1 MLVWLLIKFRRNGNK
16 SGHNSGQSCIAMDAT
31 AIPIAVQIFLW
42 GSSNANR
49 SILRMLSWWW
59 NELQLATEKCF
70 FVDNSIKWPYT
81 EKRNYRLTWNKNK
94 LISNVFTYDISFS
107 APEIQVHKIKY
118 YLQCHIW
125 DPWGQLWT
133 IEIKIKALKPWY
145 CPPSLSSEKRCPA
158 DLKLNGGK
166 ISLLVNIN
174 FHNRCFYNSFFRAYF

>member
-59 NELQLATEKCF
+59 NELQLASEKCF

-133 IEIKIKALKPWY
+133 IEIKLKGIQTLILPYILVQWKEKSSRPKAQWGKDIAA
-145 CPPSLSSEKRCPA
+145 CGH
-158 DLKLNGGK
+158 KLWQV
-166 ISLLVNIN
+166 LLQ
-174 FHNRCFYNSFFRAYF
+174 